1 MRLIFFTWIIVSIAA
16 MAQIV
21 DLNILPAGTKKA
33 GDHVTVE
40 CSVMPY
46 VLHDTL
52 RLSLVTKGVEREIC
66 TNMVLS
72 NLFASSSRYE
82 VKMAQD
88 GDKVTLTLDITGT
101 LGLDFSLRNLN
112 FITSKYFTSMPLFV
126 FVYNNLLSL
135 SSRCK
140 CWRQRKLHLQAYQR
154 QDSSRNGHYLW

>member
-1 MRLIFFTWIIVSIAA
+1 MRLIFFSWIIVCIAA

-101 LGLDFSLRNLN
+101 LDLDFSLRNLN

-126 FVYNNLLSL
+126 F
-135 SSRCK
+135 CI
-140 CWRQRKLHLQAYQR
+140 
-154 QDSSRNGHYLW
+154 